1 MSELTVI
8 KQDLNLSQI
17 GKVFSQSGYFS
28 DAKGEAQA
36 IVKIMAG
43 DELGIGPVASMKGIH
58 IIKGQVSF
66 AANTLAAMIKR
77 SQKYNYQVIREDD
90 EACELQFFENGQKA
104 GPPVSFTAAQAKAAG
119 VQNMNKWPA
128 AMLFARCISKGFRS
142 RCPDLALG
150 SVYVP
155 EELGA
160 AVDEEGQP
168 LEGPVAASKP
178 AKPQQAP
185 EPQPAP
191 VSRTDDATAPQ
202 EAEIR
207 PVERKPCPW
216 EVQYLN
222 FMAQGK
228 KDLVEIL
235 GEAEGLK
242 KYQAVNMDNTG
253 DEKSNAVLSKPHYL
267 GMQEAERKSLLREIM
282 QDMKGTVETAK
293 DAAEAAI
300 QLDPDFSAEI
310 DGQEAAPEAPA
321 NEGEPQAIGAILNG
335 QGAVVGGETEASQD
349 LFGP

>member
-8 KQDLNLSQI
+8 KQDLSLSQI
-17 GKVFSQSGYFS
+17 GSVFAKSGYFS

-77 SQKYNYQVIREDD
+77 SGKYNYQVIREDD
-90 EACELQFFENGQKA
+90 EACELQFYENGQKA

-119 VQNMNKWPA
+119 TQNMNKWPA

-150 SVYVP
+150 PVYVP

-168 LEGPVAASKP
+168 LESPVAASKP
-178 AKPQQAP
+178 TKPPQAP

-191 VSRTDDATAPQ
+191 VSHTDDATAPQ
-202 EAEIR
+202 EVEEAEVR
-207 PVERKPCPW
+207 PAARKPCPW

-222 FMAQGK
+222 YMGTK
-228 KDLVEIL
+228 KQELIDLL
-235 GEAEGLK
+235 GEEQGLK
-242 KYQAVNMDNTG
+242 HYRDVCRDNTG
-253 DEKSNAVLSKPHYL
+253 EEKSNAVLSQKHYL
-267 GMQEAERKSLLREIM
+267 ALKEDARQGLLKEIM
-282 QDMKGTVETAK
+282 LDMKGTLETAVEK
-293 DAAEAAI
+293 K
-300 QLDPDFSAEI
+300 QLDPDFSTEVPQA
-310 DGQEAAPEAPA
+310 EAAAA
-321 NEGEPQAIGAILNG
+321 EGEPQAIGTILNG
-335 QGAVVGGETEASQD
+335 QGTVVAGPTEASQD